1 MSTLKLIFVEEGV
14 FSDLC
19 DNEPTLAKRDTRNQ
33 TVQACQEQEDMFSE
47 ISNRTIF
54 AFSIVVFFLGPM
66 LDKQG
71 MFFVRILGS
80 MAFLLCFFLLYF
92 VPTFP
97 FLLKPA
103 WVALSGGKIISLTQP
118 KISTNVLHR
127 HNHSTDNAAS
137 TGQTFTEIF
146 SDSYHVGQWNL

>member
-19 DNEPTLAKRDTRNQ
+19 DDSTLHVSKRDTRNQ
-33 TVQACQEQEDMFSE
+33 TVQACQKQEDMFSE
-47 ISNRTIF
+47 ISNQIILI
-54 AFSIVVFFLGPM
+54 FSIVIFFLGPM

-71 MFFVRILGS
+71 MFFIRIVGS
-80 MAFLLCFFLLYF
+80 IGFLLCFMLLYF

-103 WVALSGGKIISLTQP
+103 WIALAVGKFENIKDYLGREL
-118 KISTNVLHR
+118 V
-127 HNHSTDNAAS
+127 
-137 TGQTFTEIF
+137 F
-146 SDSYHVGQWNL
+146 

>member
-1 MSTLKLIFVEEGV
+1 MSTLKLIFVAEGV

-19 DNEPTLAKRDTRNQ
+19 DDDVQLAKRDTRNQ

-54 AFSIVVFFLGPM
+54 AFSLVVFFLGPM

-71 MFFVRILGS
+71 MFQVRILGS
-80 MAFLLCFFLLYF
+80 MAFLLCFVLLYF
-92 VPTFP
+92 IPTFP

-103 WVALSGGKIISLTQP
+103 WVALACGKFYSET
-118 KISTNVLHR
+118 K
-127 HNHSTDNAAS
+127 
-137 TGQTFTEIF
+137 
-146 SDSYHVGQWNL
+146 

>member
-19 DNEPTLAKRDTRNQ
+19 DDDPTLAKRDTRNQ

-71 MFFVRILGS
+71 MFFVRVVGS

-103 WVALSGGKIISLTQP
+103 WVALSGGKLFLQLGISGAEP
-118 KISTNVLHR
+118 F
-127 HNHSTDNAAS
+127 
-137 TGQTFTEIF
+137 G
-146 SDSYHVGQWNL
+146 

>member
-1 MSTLKLIFVEEGV
+1 MIYTRPGLPCSFAINISEPYKVYNMSTLKLIFVEEGV

-19 DNEPTLAKRDTRNQ
+19 DDEPTLARRDTRNQ

-103 WVALSGGKIISLTQP
+103 WVALSGGKISLKPTP
-118 KISTNVLHR
+118 P
-127 HNHSTDNAAS
+127 
-137 TGQTFTEIF
+137 EF
-146 SDSYHVGQWNL
+146 SKRFS